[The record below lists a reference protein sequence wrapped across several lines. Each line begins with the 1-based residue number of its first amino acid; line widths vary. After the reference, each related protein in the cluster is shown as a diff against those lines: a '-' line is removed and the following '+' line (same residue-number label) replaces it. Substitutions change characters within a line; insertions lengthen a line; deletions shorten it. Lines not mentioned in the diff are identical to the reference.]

1 MELKCLKSKPASEPA
16 ECSNRTFMEL
26 KSRGDGTHRIEALCS
41 NRTFMELK

>member
-1 MELKCLKSKPASEPA
+1 METCMKYEG

-26 KSRGDGTHRIEALCS
+26 KFFYEFLSIDESDSS